1 MTITVRE
8 ILKQFEL
15 NIPLNEDMLNVKIHG
30 DVEYTG
36 HRTEYHNNTRTGKK
50 ELVYVIE
57 GTRVYSR
64 GPKKIELLINPKR
77 NDRGKIIKEMID
89 YDVEDQVATYFNE
102 NGQAMSLKNYIKN
115 LSSE

>member
-36 HRTEYHNNTRTGKK
+36 HRTEYHHNTRTGKK

-77 NDRGKIIKEMID
+77 NDKGKIIKEMID